1 MFFIGVWDTV
11 GALGIPEEIPGWEEL
26 SKIFTG
32 WEQLWGFHDTQLSPE
47 VKFAYQ
53 ALAIDEERPPYKPT
67 LWTRAN
73 TADKDQQLEQVW
85 FTGVHSEI
93 GGGTSDSS
101 LSDIPFLWLVDKARA
116 QGLQFKADQPANG
129 SPGIGVPPPAPNYAA
144 AIVQSRRGPWQLLHP
159 YHRLREQSVREAPNQ
174 WIASSAERR
183 FREGIGGYSPQG
195 LKDYLASVGTEP
207 VPETPSAAP
216 PGGPA

>member
-1 MFFIGVWDTV
+1 MDSGEH
-11 GALGIPEEIPGWEEL
+11 GR
-26 SKIFTG
+26 
-32 WEQLWGFHDTQLSPE
+32 Q
-47 VKFAYQ
+47 
-53 ALAIDEERPPYKPT
+53 
-67 LWTRAN
+67 
-73 TADKDQQLEQVW
+73 DQELEQVW

-129 SPGIGVPPPAPNYAA
+129 SPDIGVPPPAPNYAA

-195 LKDYLASVGTEP
+195 LRGSTRRGISDHAGTRRARQALL
-207 VPETPSAAP
+207 TAM
-216 PGGPA
+216 